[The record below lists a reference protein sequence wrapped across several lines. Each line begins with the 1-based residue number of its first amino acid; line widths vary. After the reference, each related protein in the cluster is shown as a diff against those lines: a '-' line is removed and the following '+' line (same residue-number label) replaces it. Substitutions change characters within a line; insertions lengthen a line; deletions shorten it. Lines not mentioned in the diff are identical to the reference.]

1 MPETSLQGRVA
12 LVTGA
17 GRGIGG
23 AIADAL
29 AARGASIVVND
40 IDEALASARAA
51 KLGRSAIAAQGD
63 ASSANDVRRTVE
75 AGIAAFGKI
84 DILVNNAGQD
94 RAVSILDLAEDEWDR
109 LMAVNLKSAF
119 LFSKAVLPGMIER
132 KHGRIVCMSS
142 IVAHQGAMNGGIHYA
157 TTKAGMLGFARTLAR
172 QMAKT
177 GVTVNAICPGFVQ
190 TDMVETLKRG
200 YAAIGGANGDQ
211 VVQAALARIPIG
223 RVLDPSEIAA
233 LAIYLG
239 SKESAGMTGQSILVD
254 GGMLMC

>member
-1 MPETSLQGRVA
+1 MPESSIASPLAGRVA

-29 AARGASIVVND
+29 AARGAAVIVND
-40 IDEALASARAA
+40 IDEALARRRAA
-51 KLGRSAIAAQGD
+51 ALGERALAAPGD
-63 ASSANDVRRTVE
+63 ASAAADVRRVVE
-75 AGIAAFGKI
+75 AGIAAFGRI

-94 RAVSILDLAEDEWDR
+94 RAVPILELEEEEWDR
-109 LMAVNLKSAF
+109 FMAVNLKSAF

-132 KHGRIVCMSS
+132 RHGRIVCMSS

-177 GVTVNAICPGFVQ
+177 GVTVNAIAPGVVD
-190 TDMVETLKRG
+190 TDLIRTHMKPEMREKVTQ
-200 YAAIGGANGDQ
+200 AIPMGR
-211 VVQAALARIPIG
+211 LADPAEIG
-223 RVLDPSEIAA
+223 RAVAFLVSDDASYLTGATLD
-233 LAIYLG
+233 
-239 SKESAGMTGQSILVD
+239 VN
-254 GGMLMC
+254 GGFWIG

>member
-177 GVTVNAICPGFVQ
+177 GVTVNAIAPGVVD
-190 TDMVETLKRG
+190 TDLIRTHMKPEMRERVTQAIPLGRLADPAEIGKAVAFLVSDDASYVTGATLDVNG
-200 YAAIGGANGDQ
+200 GFWIG
-211 VVQAALARIPIG
+211 
-223 RVLDPSEIAA
+223 
-233 LAIYLG
+233 
-239 SKESAGMTGQSILVD
+239 
-254 GGMLMC
+254 